1 LPLDDRHTLIF
12 LMGETGIT
20 GAEGATAPETLR
32 HLYRQDKRLWR
43 EYADDGWRITEE
55 VSWKFP
61 A

>member
-1 LPLDDRHTLIF
+1 
-12 LMGETGIT
+12 MGETGIS

-32 HLYRQDKRLWR
+32 HLYRQDKGLWR